1 MSLLRNLGSV
11 TPHTSLRQLSPTC
24 YNFGDTSMAGKKM
37 NKTEAAEFLGIGV
50 RTLERYMTQN
60 RVAYTRQRGKTGDSV
75 IFERSELEHLKR
87 ELYQPT
93 YEGAVEVRQGSP
105 SNSSEMVTTSQMR
118 VFD

>member
-1 MSLLRNLGSV
+1 
-11 TPHTSLRQLSPTC
+11 
-24 YNFGDTSMAGKKM
+24 M

-60 RVAYTRQRGKTGDSV
+60 RVAYTRQRGKTGDTV

>member
-1 MSLLRNLGSV
+1 
-11 TPHTSLRQLSPTC
+11 
-24 YNFGDTSMAGKKM
+24 M

-60 RVAYTRQRGKTGDSV
+60 RVAYTRQRGKTGDTV
-75 IFERSELEHLKR
+75 VFERSELEHFKR

-93 YEGAVEVRQGSP
+93 HEGAVEVRQGSP